1 MIYLDS
7 AATSYYRPREVAQ
20 AVYDA
25 ILTMGNAGRG
35 SHASSLNS
43 ARMIYETRC
52 LLNELFHGPGPE
64 QVVFTS
70 NATEALNIAIQGL
83 TAPGV
88 RMAATA
94 MDHNSVL
101 RPVYLAKERGC
112 SLQILDVDEKGRLSL
127 EKLEELFQ
135 NGVDIFACT
144 HASNVTGNL
153 NPLTEIGKLC
163 KKYGVLFL
171 LDASQ
176 TAGVFPIDMERDF
189 IDILCFTGHK
199 GLMGPQ
205 GTGGLYVRQGVKI
218 NPLKVGGSGIH
229 SFDHDHPKA
238 MPEHLEAGT
247 LNVHGIAGLGGAL
260 NYLSEIGTEAIIKKE
275 RSLIKR
281 LEDQIRDLPNI
292 HLYGN
297 PDSSQRVGI
306 LSFNMGDEDS
316 AYVADWLFEEEE
328 IAVRSG
334 AHCAPL
340 MHETLGT
347 KMQGAVRISVSHK
360 NTEEEIDRTANAIK
374 KLSQL
379 LE

>member
-35 SHASSLNS
+35 SHTSSLNS

-176 TAGVFPIDMERDF
+176 TAGVFPIDVKKMK
-189 IDILCFTGHK
+189 IDVLCFTGHK
-199 GLMGPQ
+199 GMLGPQ
-205 GTGGLYVRQGVKI
+205 GTGGMYVGEGVEIRPFKSGGTGVQTFNKRQ
-218 NPLKVGGSGIH
+218 PEE
-229 SFDHDHPKA
+229 
-238 MPEHLEAGT
+238 MPVRLEAGT
-247 LNVHGIAGLGGAL
+247 LNGHGIAGLLAGVE
-260 NYLSEIGTEAIIKKE
+260 YLEKTGIDTIREREQMLMRRFYDGIKDIPGLTFYGDFSRKE
-275 RSLIKR
+275 RCPIVTF
-281 LEDQIRDLPNI
+281 NI
-292 HLYGN
+292 GDYDSGEVSDALLMDYGISTR
-297 PDSSQRVGI
+297 PG
-306 LSFNMGDEDS
+306 G
-316 AYVADWLFEEEE
+316 
-328 IAVRSG
+328 
-334 AHCAPL
+334 HCAPL
-340 MHETLGT
+340 LHEAFGT
-347 KMQGAVRISVSHK
+347 VKQGAVRFSFSHY
-360 NTEEEIDRTANAIK
+360 NTEEEVDAAIQAVYE
-374 KLSQL
+374 LAQ
-379 LE
+379 EEE

>member
-101 RPVYLAKERGC
+101 RPVYRAKERGC

-171 LDASQ
+171 VDASQ

-205 GTGGLYVRQGVKI
+205 GTGG
-218 NPLKVGGSGIH
+218 
-229 SFDHDHPKA
+229 D
-238 MPEHLEAGT
+238 
-247 LNVHGIAGLGGAL
+247 
-260 NYLSEIGTEAIIKKE
+260 
-275 RSLIKR
+275 
-281 LEDQIRDLPNI
+281 
-292 HLYGN
+292 
-297 PDSSQRVGI
+297 
-306 LSFNMGDEDS
+306 
-316 AYVADWLFEEEE
+316 
-328 IAVRSG
+328 
-334 AHCAPL
+334 
-340 MHETLGT
+340 
-347 KMQGAVRISVSHK
+347 
-360 NTEEEIDRTANAIK
+360 DRTKICTPACV
-374 KLSQL
+374 
-379 LE
+379 

>member
-35 SHASSLNS
+35 SHTSSLNS

-144 HASNVTGNL
+144 CIQCDRKLKSTDRNRKTVQKIRRVVSIGCVSDSRSISNR
-153 NPLTEIGKLC
+153 
-163 KKYGVLFL
+163 YGTRF
-171 LDASQ
+171 
-176 TAGVFPIDMERDF
+176 
-189 IDILCFTGHK
+189 
-199 GLMGPQ
+199 
-205 GTGGLYVRQGVKI
+205 Y
-218 NPLKVGGSGIH
+218 
-229 SFDHDHPKA
+229 
-238 MPEHLEAGT
+238 
-247 LNVHGIAGLGGAL
+247 
-260 NYLSEIGTEAIIKKE
+260 
-275 RSLIKR
+275 
-281 LEDQIRDLPNI
+281 
-292 HLYGN
+292 
-297 PDSSQRVGI
+297 
-306 LSFNMGDEDS
+306 
-316 AYVADWLFEEEE
+316 
-328 IAVRSG
+328 
-334 AHCAPL
+334 
-340 MHETLGT
+340 
-347 KMQGAVRISVSHK
+347 
-360 NTEEEIDRTANAIK
+360 
-374 KLSQL
+374 
-379 LE
+379 

>member
-101 RPVYLAKERGC
+101 RPVYRAKERGC

-127 EKLEELFQ
+127 EICLAYLNTSSVRVLMDMLDILEEAHQ
-135 NGVDIFACT
+135 GGRGVE
-144 HASNVTGNL
+144 V
-153 NPLTEIGKLC
+153 
-163 KKYGVLFL
+163 VW
-171 LDASQ
+171 
-176 TAGVFPIDMERDF
+176 
-189 IDILCFTGHK
+189 
-199 GLMGPQ
+199 
-205 GTGGLYVRQGVKI
+205 LY
-218 NPLKVGGSGIH
+218 N
-229 SFDHDHPKA
+229 
-238 MPEHLEAGT
+238 ENNE
-247 LNVHGIAGLGGAL
+247 
-260 NYLSEIGTEAIIKKE
+260 
-275 RSLIKR
+275 
-281 LEDQIRDLPNI
+281 
-292 HLYGN
+292 
-297 PDSSQRVGI
+297 RVGE
-306 LSFNMGDEDS
+306 LAEEFKEDCTFPFHIR
-316 AYVADWLFEEEE
+316 AE
-328 IAVRSG
+328 
-334 AHCAPL
+334 
-340 MHETLGT
+340 
-347 KMQGAVRISVSHK
+347 
-360 NTEEEIDRTANAIK
+360 
-374 KLSQL
+374 
-379 LE
+379 